1 MMNNLMELS
10 NNEPCPSCGRY
21 KNRRVAVDAIIVQDN
36 TILLIKRAVDPF
48 KDLWALPGG
57 GIDFDQT
64 AVEALRLEVEEE
76 VGLTVVSSDFLNIY
90 TNPARDP
97 KQVIALAYIVKT
109 EGKPKAGSDAQEC
122 KFFPIDA
129 LPQPLAFDHA
139 QIIKDYINTTKKS

>member
-1 MMNNLMELS
+1 MELS

-64 AVEALRLEVEEE
+64 AVEALRLEVKEE

-97 KQVIALAYIVKT
+97 KQVIALAYSVKT
-109 EGKPKAGSDAQEC
+109 KGQPKAGSDAQEC